1 MNGTAGREKTLA
13 SDAGNA
19 GGGAAEG
26 RIHRKPSWLRKKRN
40 LGADVMLTRS
50 RLKGSGLHTVCEAAR
65 CPNLGECFARGVAT
79 FMVLGE
85 RCTRNCRFCAVD
97 HGEPRPVNDA
107 EGDLIADYAEAR
119 GLSYLV
125 ITSVTRDDLL
135 DGGASHFARTV
146 LRIRSRLPSLTLEL
160 LVPDFQGSVEA
171 LRRVA
176 ELPIAVLGHNLETTR
191 SLYGVARKGA
201 DYDRSLKLLERAKR
215 IGARELRTK
224 SGIMIG
230 LGESARE
237 LDRLFGDLAGA
248 GVDILTVG
256 QYLRPSRDHL
266 PVRRYY
272 RPEEFE
278 GIAGRARSVGIGV
291 VVAGPYVRSSYR
303 AAEAYAEA
311 RERKI
316 FDKG

>member
-1 MNGTAGREKTLA
+1 VN
-13 SDAGNA
+13 
-19 GGGAAEG
+19 G
-26 RIHRKPSWLRKKRN
+26 RIDRKPPWLRKKRN
-40 LGADVMLTRS
+40 LGEDVMLTRS

-65 CPNLGECFARGVAT
+65 CPNLGECFARGQAT

-85 RCTRNCRFCAVD
+85 RCTRNCRFCAVE
-97 HGEPRPVNDA
+97 HGEPQPVDEA

-119 GLSYLV
+119 GLRYLV
-125 ITSVTRDDLL
+125 ITSVTRDDLP

-146 LRIRSRLPSLTLEL
+146 LRIKSRLPRLTLEL
-160 LVPDFQGSVEA
+160 LVPDFQGSMEA

-191 SLYGVARKGA
+191 SLYGAARRGA
-201 DYDRSLKLLERAKR
+201 DYERSLRLLERAKR
-215 IGARELRTK
+215 AGNGVLRTK
-224 SGIMIG
+224 SGIMVG
-230 LGESARE
+230 LGETARE
-237 LDRLFGDLAGA
+237 LDLLFGDLSAA

-256 QYLRPSRDHL
+256 QYLRPSRNHL

-278 GIAGRARSVGIGV
+278 GIARRARNAGIGV

-311 RERKI
+311 LKRKI